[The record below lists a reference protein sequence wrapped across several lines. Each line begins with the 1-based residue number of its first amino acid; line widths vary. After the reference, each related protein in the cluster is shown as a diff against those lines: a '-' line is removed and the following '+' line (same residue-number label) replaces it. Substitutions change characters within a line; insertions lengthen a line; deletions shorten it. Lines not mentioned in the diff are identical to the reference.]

1 MNTKIYKEVEGPLR
15 TYLRGVSALTALVAQ
30 KIFFGPPDVGTSFPF
45 ITFNRIGGG
54 PQANLTPL
62 DDAVVSFSVW
72 GSTKEEAA
80 DVSAVLVGTLENI
93 VAGTVLEAGVVC
105 GGASVTLWLWRPDT
119 STDKPTPRY
128 LVDSRITVKAV

>member
-1 MNTKIYKEVEGPLR
+1 MNTKTYVEIEGPLR
-15 TYLRGVSALTALVAQ
+15 TYLRTISALTTVVGQ
-30 KIFFGPPDVGTSFPF
+30 RIFFGPPDAGTSFPF
-45 ITFNRIGGG
+45 ITFSRIGGG
-54 PQANLTPL
+54 PQANLPL

-80 DVSAVLVGTLENI
+80 DVSAVLVGVLENI

-119 STDKPTPRY
+119 STDKPTARY
-128 LVDSRITVKAV
+128 LVDCRITVKAV